1 VLQLGYND
9 NPSTFAQDIDQVVTA
24 LNARAVQRI
33 VFVNLS
39 TRRASVDYTTSNA
52 ALVAATQRYPN
63 VTVLDWNTYST
74 GPDKSRWFSDTVH
87 LTNTGRV
94 EFALFLRNQLD
105 ELRRAGLITVGAGG
119 IIPMAL
125 PMVQGERGEPVKA
138 LQVALNTALG
148 LKKKQRMATDG
159 VFGKGTANA
168 VLKFEESLGLPM
180 DGIVDEQVAVA
191 LGLDHT
197 TFTLGRGA
205 KNASVVSI
213 QKALANVLAVKIR
226 PDGMF
231 GSGTDKQ
238 VKRFQKSVGLKP
250 TGVVDRTTWMSLLTA
265 SAQR

>member
-1 VLQLGYND
+1 
-9 NPSTFAQDIDQVVTA
+9 
-24 LNARAVQRI
+24 VQRI
-33 VFVNLS
+33 IFVNLS
-39 TRRASVDYTTSNA
+39 TRRPSVDYGASNA

-63 VTVLDWNTYST
+63 VTVLDWNTHSS

-125 PMVQGERGEPVKA
+125 PMTVGERGEPVKA
-138 LQVALNTALG
+138 LQTALNGALG
-148 LKKKQRMATDG
+148 LKKRQRLATDG

-168 VLKFEESLGLPM
+168 VSKFEEASGLPI

-205 KNASVVSI
+205 RHSSVAAI
-213 QKALANVLAVKIR
+213 QKALSNVLGVKLR
-226 PDGMF
+226 PDGVF
-231 GSGTDKQ
+231 GSGTDRQ
-238 VKRFQKSVGLKP
+238 VKQFQKSVGLKV
-250 TGVVDRTTWMSLLTA
+250 TGVVDRTTWMALLTA